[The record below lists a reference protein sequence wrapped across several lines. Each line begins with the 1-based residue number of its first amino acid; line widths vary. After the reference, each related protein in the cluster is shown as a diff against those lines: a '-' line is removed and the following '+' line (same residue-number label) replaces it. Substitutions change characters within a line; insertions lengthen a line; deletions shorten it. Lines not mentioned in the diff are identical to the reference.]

1 MSPPAAFD
9 GPAADRALAAH
20 PTLGGSGSDWH
31 TLVEQYGSPLL
42 LLDCDVIRRQYRK
55 LAQALPDVD
64 LHYAIKALPSKA
76 VIATLAEEG
85 CGFDIATN
93 GEITLLEE
101 LFVGAR
107 RTIHTHPIKRDADIR
122 RALRYGCTTF
132 VVDNID
138 ELEKFLPYRHRV
150 GLLLRVSFPNPSA
163 RVDLSRKF
171 GCAIEDVH
179 ELLAAADA
187 RRIHVKG
194 LSFHV
199 GSQVPD
205 ASAHVLAI
213 ERCAEVMATR
223 RRDAVAPLSIIDIG
237 GGFPVSYDG
246 NVDDIELFC
255 APIRQALAELPPRV
269 RILAEPGR
277 YIAAPSMTC
286 VTTVVGRAQRGSRIW
301 YYLDDGVYNSFS
313 GQIFDHTRYPLIA
326 PDAKGEVRPSVL
338 AGPTCDSIDVIAED
352 IMLGEMEIGDVIVAP
367 MMGAYTA
374 ATATTFNS
382 LPKTTILTMAAP
394 VTLELEDSNVVRIA

>member
-1 MSPPAAFD
+1 MTDPASFEGSAL
-9 GPAADRALAAH
+9 DRTVAAH

-31 TLVEQYGSPLL
+31 ALVQQHGSPLL

-64 LHYAIKALPSKA
+64 LHYAIKALPDKA

-85 CGFDIATN
+85 CSFDVASN
-93 GEITLLEE
+93 GEITLLEQ
-101 LFVGAR
+101 LFIEAR
-107 RTIHTHPIKRDADIR
+107 RTIHTHPIKRDSDIR
-122 RALRYGCTTF
+122 TALRYGCTTF
-132 VVDNID
+132 VVDNFD
-138 ELEKFLPYRHRV
+138 EIEKFLPYRHRV
-150 GLLLRVSFPNPSA
+150 ALLVRVSFPNPGA

-171 GCAIEDVH
+171 GCAIDDVH
-179 ELLAAADA
+179 ALLAAADS

-205 ASAHVLAI
+205 ARAHVEAI
-213 ERCAEVMATR
+213 ERCRDVIATR
-223 RRDAVAPLSIIDIG
+223 RERAVAPLSVLDIG

-246 NVDDIELFC
+246 SVDDIELFC
-255 APIRQALAELPPRV
+255 APIRAALAKLPPSV

-277 YIAAPSMTC
+277 YIAAPSMTG
-286 VTTVVGRAQRGSRIW
+286 VASVVGRARRGARMW

-313 GQIFDHTRYPLIA
+313 GQVFDHTCYPLIA
-326 PDAKGEVRPSVL
+326 PDARGQAQPSVL

-352 IMLGEMEIGDVIVAP
+352 ILLGEMQIGDVIVAT

-374 ATATTFNS
+374 ASATTFNS
-382 LPKTTILTMAAP
+382 LPRARILTIAP
-394 VTLELEDSNVVRIA
+394 PAQVDTQDSNVVRIA